1 MTVRLSE
8 NTLSC
13 LPGDVAR
20 PGYDRQELSAGIFH
34 FGMGNFHRAHL
45 AAYLDE
51 LMNRGLALDWGIV
64 GGGVRPEERAGRAV
78 LADQQWLSTLVEQ
91 SATVSR
97 ARVIGSMLDFVPP
110 GEGAA
115 IIERLSRPDIR
126 IVSLTITEG
135 GYFLDAD
142 DRFDASHPDLLADA
156 EAPESPRTVFG
167 LILAALRVRRDAG
180 TAPFTVMSCDNIP
193 HNGDVTRGTLTGLA
207 RLQDPA
213 FAEWVAGN
221 VAFPN
226 GMVDRITPATT
237 DRERRLLADEFGVTD
252 GWPVFCE
259 DFRQWVLE
267 DRFPLG
273 RPPLEQVGVQ
283 FVEDVSPFETMK
295 LRILNAGH
303 ATIAYPAGLLG
314 IEYVHE
320 AMADERVGAFLE
332 RLEQTEIIPRVPAVP
347 GIALD
352 VYFSEIRRRFANP
365 KIGDTIR
372 RLCLDGSNRQPKF
385 IVPIIRD
392 AIADGGSLEGLALE
406 SALWCRYCAGETD
419 AGAPIEPNDP
429 HWETL
434 RPIAAAA
441 RTEPARWLAQTSI
454 YGGIGDDARF
464 AEAFAGWL
472 DKLWRRGTAAT
483 LEAYLQ

>member
-8 NTLSC
+8 NTLSR
-13 LPGDVAR
+13 LPADVAR
-20 PGYDRQELSAGIFH
+20 PAYDRRDLSAGIFH
-34 FGMGNFHRAHL
+34 FGVGNFHRAHL

-51 LMNRGLALDWGIV
+51 LMNRGRALDWGIV
-64 GGGVRPEERAGRAV
+64 GGGVRPEERAGWAV

-97 ARVIGSMLDFVPP
+97 ARVIGSMVDFVTP
-110 GEGAA
+110 GEASA

-156 EAPESPRTVFG
+156 ESPDSPRTVFG

-237 DRERRLLADEFGVTD
+237 DRERRLLADGFGVED

-320 AMADERVGAFLE
+320 AMADERVCAFLK
-332 RLEQTEIIPRVPAVP
+332 RLEQTEIIPRVPPVP
-347 GIALD
+347 GIDLD
-352 VYFSEIRRRFANP
+352 VYFTEIRRRFANP

-392 AIADGGSLEGLALE
+392 AIADHGSLQGLALE

-419 AGAPIEPNDP
+419 AGGPIAPNDP

-434 RPIAAAA
+434 RPMAVAA
-441 RTEPARWLAQTSI
+441 RTDPARWLGQTSI
-454 YGGIGDDARF
+454 YGDVGADGRF

-472 DKLWRRGTAAT
+472 DQLWRRGTAAT

>member
-8 NTLSC
+8 NTLLH
-13 LPGDVAR
+13 LPEGVAGPAYQRSDVT
-20 PGYDRQELSAGIFH
+20 AGIFH
-34 FGMGNFHRAHL
+34 FGVGNFHRAHL
-45 AAYLDE
+45 ATYLDE

-64 GGGVRPEERAGRAV
+64 GGGVRPEESTGRAV
-78 LADQQWLSTLVEQ
+78 LAEQQWLSTLVEQ
-91 SATVSR
+91 SATASR
-97 ARVIGSMLDFVPP
+97 ARVIGSMVDFVTP
-110 GEGAA
+110 GDASS
-115 IIERLSRPDIR
+115 IIERLSAPDIR

-142 DRFDASHPDLLADA
+142 DRFDASHPDLVADA
-156 EAPESPRTVFG
+156 EAPEAPRTVFG
-167 LILAALRVRRDAG
+167 LILAALRARRDAG
-180 TAPFTVMSCDNIP
+180 VPPFTIMSCDNIP

-207 RLQDPA
+207 RLQDPG
-213 FAEWVAGN
+213 FAHWVAEK

-237 DRERRLLADEFGVTD
+237 DRERRSLANAFGVED

-283 FVEDVSPFETMK
+283 FADDVAPFETMK

-320 AMADERVGAFLE
+320 AMADARVAAFLE

-347 GIALD
+347 GIDLD
-352 VYFSEIRRRFANP
+352 TYFSEIKRRFANP

-392 AIADGGSLEGLALE
+392 AVADRGSLEGLALE

-419 AGAPIEPNDP
+419 AGVPIEPNDP

-434 RPIAAAA
+434 RPVAMAAK
-441 RTEPARWLAQTSI
+441 TDPARWLAQTSI
-454 YGGIGDDARF
+454 YGGVGADARF

-472 DKLWRRGTAAT
+472 DQLWRRGTAAT